1 MDTLKKSFFDA
12 FSPKQAFV
20 LGLVA
25 ALLVFGTLGFV
36 GLGVYVLRGGG
47 NTVESANLAATD
59 NTTGEA
65 AAVVTPEE
73 LFKKIA
79 SEVGLNLDSFNSCLS
94 SNKMLAK
101 ISEDQASA
109 SAAGVRGTPASFLI
123 DASGKTKQITGG
135 AVSYSSMKALLD
147 QTLGN
152 STTATPANTADLTG
166 ALAAVSDSDYIT
178 GSGDLTIVTYTDFQ
192 CPYCQKFDA
201 TMQQI
206 MKDFSGKVRWVLR
219 NFPLSF
225 HDQAEAA
232 AEAVECAG
240 EQGKFWEY
248 AVKVFENQ
256 SSL

>member
-1 MDTLKKSFFDA
+1 
-12 FSPKQAFV
+12 
-20 LGLVA
+20 
-25 ALLVFGTLGFV
+25 
-36 GLGVYVLRGGG
+36 
-47 NTVESANLAATD
+47 
-59 NTTGEA
+59 
-65 AAVVTPEE
+65 
-73 LFKKIA
+73 
-79 SEVGLNLDSFNSCLS
+79 
-94 SNKMLAK
+94 
-101 ISEDQASA
+101 
-109 SAAGVRGTPASFLI
+109 LI
-123 DASGKTKQITGG
+123 DASGKTKQITSG